1 MYGTN
6 FMDLIGRFNDLPV
19 GSKAGRK
26 WKEANCFIR
35 AIILIRMGGGERFLE
50 QRLIYRFPVP
60 IKPTFPRVGT
70 FQRCKIP
77 DKSVFR

>member
-1 MYGTN
+1 MANRETSW
-6 FMDLIGRFNDLPV
+6 LE
-19 GSKAGRK
+19 GRK
-26 WKEANCFIR
+26 EVERSELFYPR
-35 AIILIRMGGGERFLE
+35 DHPYPDGGGGERFLE